1 MKKNNAMRNV
11 LLMLMF
17 IGSVFL
23 VSCSKDE
30 IPELTQKVPVKFSFS
45 GLVVE
50 EVGLRSA
57 MSETAA
63 PQNLHYVITEATS
76 GQIALEGDCQRSQG
90 LNLELFPGNYNCRFV
105 CSESYKTPLLTT
117 DLNSQHFYHTDYA
130 LNVLETGTEA
140 TIVLKRMVSAIEI
153 IKSDGLKLFPW
164 ITLKA
169 SISSPTSLD
178 LTTWKFAP
186 AKKWT
191 AVTGDNDFNF
201 VFPAENVKIEV
212 TIHSD
217 LVNKDYDRYSRVVNI
232 QPNRR
237 YKVITK
243 LLGGNSDGSDLGG
256 AKITFDVTEEWDGET
271 VL

>member
-1 MKKNNAMRNV
+1 MKKNNARNV
-11 LLMLMF
+11 LLVCL
-17 IGSVFL
+17 VFL

-30 IPELTQKVPVKFSFS
+30 IPELTKKVPVKFSFS

-50 EVGLRSA
+50 EGGLRSA

-76 GQIALEGDCQRSQG
+76 GKIALEGDCQRSQG

-105 CSESYKTPLLTT
+105 CSETYKNPLLIT
-117 DLNSQHFYHTDYA
+117 DLSSQHFYHTDYA
-130 LNVLETGTEA
+130 LNVLETGTEV
-140 TIVLKRMVSAIEI
+140 TVVLKRMVSAIEI

-164 ITLKA
+164 ITIKA
-169 SISSPTSLD
+169 SVSSPTSLD
-178 LTTWKFAP
+178 LTTWNFSSS
-186 AKKWT
+186 KKWT
-191 AVTGDNDFNF
+191 AVTGDNNFNF

-212 TIHSD
+212 TLHSN
-217 LVNKDYDRYSRVVNI
+217 LSNQDYDRYSRTVNI

-256 AKITFDVTEEWDGET
+256 AKITFDVIEEWDGET